1 MNPYTLVIVESPAK
15 ANTIGKY
22 LGSKYHVTA
31 SQGHVRDLPKSQLGV
46 DTENNFEP
54 KYITIRGRGDIIADI
69 RKEAKNASAIL
80 LATDPD
86 REGEAISWHLA
97 AMLGIDPATKCRI
110 EFNEVTKTAV
120 KAAVKAPRAINLEL
134 VNAQQARR
142 VLDRLVGYKISPI
155 LWVKVRKGLSAG
167 RVQSVATKM
176 VCEREEEINSFVPE
190 EYWQIEAQFKG
201 KGAPFHA
208 RYYGAPGQ
216 KREVRDEATAQ
227 QIAARSRNGSF
238 RVCDIKTGERKKM
251 PSSPFTTSLLQ
262 QEASRKLGFTA
273 SKTMQVAQ
281 QLYEGV
287 DISGVG
293 AIGLVSYIR
302 TDSTRIS
309 DVAMQAVRQ
318 YISEHFAPEY
328 LPETPNIYKT
338 RSGAQDA
345 HEAIRPTDMS
355 LTPERVKS
363 SLTND
368 QFKLYRLIFS
378 RFVASQ
384 MTPQV
389 YDTLQADLVFEDLC
403 YRHASQRQRFA
414 GFTAVYEEGVDDQQ
428 EQADTR
434 MPRLAEGESAAL
446 VDVQPQ
452 QHFTQPPSR
461 YTEASLVRALE
472 EKGIGRPSTYAP
484 TISTILGRG
493 YVAREK
499 KRLYP
504 TELGTVVTQMMSKSF
519 PDIVNEEFTAD
530 METQLDEIEA
540 GQRDWHGVIADF
552 YSPFEEEL
560 KTAEETLDKVKI
572 EDEKS
577 DVPCAECGT
586 LMVYKRG
593 RFGRFLAC
601 PRFPECRYIQ
611 PLITYIE
618 APCPKCGSRLVERMN
633 KKGRRFY
640 GCEKYPDCD
649 FVSWDKPLPD
659 KCPNCGSYMV
669 QKRGRGDVT
678 LRVCSNEQCRYREE
692 VKTEEETD
700 D

>member
-120 KAAVKAPRAINLEL
+120 KAAVKAPRPINLEL

-216 KREVRDEATAQ
+216 KREVRDEATALL
-227 QIAARSRNGSF
+227 IAQRSQKGSF
-238 RVCDIKTGERKKM
+238 KVCDIKTGERKKT

-328 LPETPNIYKT
+328 LPETPNVYKT

-355 LTPERVKS
+355 LTPDRVKS

-384 MTPQV
+384 MTPQI
-389 YDTLQADLVFEDLC
+389 YDTLQADLVFEDIC

-434 MPRLAEGESAAL
+434 MPRLTEGESAAL

-540 GQRDWHGVIADF
+540 GQRDWHGVIAEF
-552 YSPFEEEL
+552 YAPFEEEL

-572 EDEKS
+572 EDVKS

-601 PRFPECRYIQ
+601 PRFPECHYTQ

-649 FVSWDKPLPD
+649 FVSWDKPIPG

-692 VKTEEETD
+692 VKTEEEAD

>member
-227 QIAARSRNGSF
+227 QIAARSREGNF

-345 HEAIRPTDMS
+345 HEAIRPTDMG
-355 LTPERVKS
+355 LTPDRVKS

-601 PRFPECRYIQ
+601 PRFPECRYTQ

-649 FVSWDKPLPD
+649 FVSWDKPLPN

>member
-227 QIAARSRNGSF
+227 QIAARSRNESF

-287 DISGVG
+287 DVSGVG

-355 LTPERVKS
+355 LTPDRVKS

-601 PRFPECRYIQ
+601 PRFPECRYTQ